1 MPARWR
7 VALAAVIAAAI
18 VGGILPHAVVSTAQ
32 SATANMVQ
40 AVETPLGAIP
50 NCVEATCGKGSPAA
64 PALAPMVALAGVL
77 SGLALA
83 AIAAAR
89 LRRHRA
95 RTAPLPA
102 GAPDPLFHP
111 PQFS

>member
-7 VALAAVIAAAI
+7 VALAAVVAAAI
-18 VGGILPHAVVSTAQ
+18 VGGFVPRGMLSDAQ
-32 SATANMVQ
+32 SATAEVVQ
-40 AVETPLGAIP
+40 AVEAPLGP
-50 NCVEATCGKGSPAA
+50 LPTCVDATCGKGSPAA
-64 PALAPMVALAGVL
+64 PAPAPMVALVGVL

-83 AIAAAR
+83 AIAGVR

-95 RTAPLPA
+95 HVVRLPA

>member
-7 VALAAVIAAAI
+7 VALAAVVAAAI
-18 VGGILPHAVVSTAQ
+18 VGGILPHGV
-32 SATANMVQ
+32 ATAARSTTTVVAQ
-40 AVETPLGAIP
+40 AVEAPFGAIP
-50 NCVEATCGKGSPAA
+50 NCLDATCGKGSPAA
-64 PALAPMVALAGVL
+64 PAPAPAVALACVL